1 MPVEPV
7 IPPDMFDQL
16 LKEVVR
22 DNIDR
27 VLDIQLVY
35 DILADQFKNDVA
47 YRWIQGETDAAAN

>member
-47 YRWIQGETDAAAN
+47 IRSTTTG

>member
-47 YRWIQGETDAAAN
+47 IRLKEQRWSRR

>member
-47 YRWIQGETDAAAN
+47 IRWKEQRWSRR